1 MQITSFAFCGLLT
14 IVYIVL
20 FFLNRIVKSEKKV
33 IVASNCVL
41 LIASYLFVA
50 FADYR
55 FAIVLVGLSISTWF
69 FARNKNTTVF
79 GVVIAVLALAF
90 FKYTNFFVE
99 SFVKLFGNDFVVL
112 KIILP
117 LGISV

>member
-50 FADYR
+50 FECGGAVKFY
-55 FAIVLVGLSISTWF
+55 AI
-69 FARNKNTTVF
+69 
-79 GVVIAVLALAF
+79 
-90 FKYTNFFVE
+90 
-99 SFVKLFGNDFVVL
+99 
-112 KIILP
+112 
-117 LGISV
+117 